1 MENERTVRENLYEA
15 EFMKRH
21 GEKARAEY
29 EKRMKDEWG
38 KQSFAFYDA
47 EERVH
52 TIDFRPGI
60 CSNGLLLDDRYPLGL
75 ERTREQDAEIY
86 RMNARFWTA
95 TCIQAVAV
103 LALAV
108 TVLLHIL

>member
-1 MENERTVRENLYEA
+1 MENERTVQENLYEA

-29 EKRMKDEWG
+29 EKRMQDEWG
-38 KQSFAFYDA
+38 KKSFAFYDA

-52 TIDFRPGI
+52 TVDFKPGRY
-60 CSNGLLLDDRYPLGL
+60 SNSLLLDDRHPLGL
-75 ERTREQDAEIY
+75 ERTKQQDAEIY
-86 RMNARFWTA
+86 RMKARFWTV

>member
-1 MENERTVRENLYEA
+1 MGNKITVRENAYEGV
-15 EFMKRH
+15 FMQRH

-29 EKRMKDEWG
+29 EKRMQDEWG
-38 KQSFAFYDA
+38 KKSFAFYDA

-52 TIDFRPGI
+52 TVDFKPGRYG
-60 CSNGLLLDDRYPLGL
+60 NGLLLDDRHPLGL
-75 ERTREQDAEIY
+75 ERTKQQDAEIY